1 MNPSSLIAVIE
12 AIAGMVDKIPDAS
25 EYGTITLGSSG
36 RKVEIDPSRLADEEI
51 EAIKWGMC
59 GALAGIASLL
69 KGEENGNGVARITG
83 NMFLAAVVSHTLAI
97 DEDES

>member
-1 MNPSSLIAVIE
+1 MNPNSLIVVIE
-12 AIAGMVDKIPDAS
+12 AIGDMVDKIPDAS
-25 EYGTITLGSSG
+25 KYDTITLNSSG
-36 RKVEIDPSRLADEEI
+36 RKVEIDPTRLADEEI

-69 KGEENGNGVARITG
+69 KGEENSNGVARITE
-83 NMFLAAVVSHTLAI
+83 NMFLSAVVSHTLAI